1 MVTNRENPGFDKSRY
16 FGEEF
21 EIQNDKFCL
30 SNSRKT
36 GRKIETCNVSSLRA
50 PGIPKLG
57 TCNVS
62 RFGFPGNFKG

>member
-50 PGIPKLG
+50 SGIPELG
-57 TCNVS
+57 TFNVPMFGLS
-62 RFGFPGNFKG
+62 HRF